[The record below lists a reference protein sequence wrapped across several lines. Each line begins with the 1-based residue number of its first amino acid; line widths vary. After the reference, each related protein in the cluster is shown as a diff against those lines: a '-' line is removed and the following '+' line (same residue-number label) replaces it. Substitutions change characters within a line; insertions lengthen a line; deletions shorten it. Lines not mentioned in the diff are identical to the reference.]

1 MSTRAG
7 FSRRRFLKGSGALVI
22 GFSFSGALSQALA
35 AGEIFPTPNN
45 AKLDSWL
52 AIGADGNAV
61 VFTGKVD
68 VGMGVATAISQIV
81 GEELDL
87 APQRITVVMG
97 DTARTPDQEGT
108 GASTTLALG
117 AKPLRNA
124 AAQAHLLIMQR
135 AATRLRA
142 PIDKLVSKDGV
153 VSVKGSPGRQVS
165 YGKLAGDRRFNQQ
178 LRVTGGPAK
187 LDVFGVA
194 QPKSFKDYTVVG
206 TSVPRQDVA
215 PKAFGQFSYACDIR
229 PRGMLH
235 GRVVRPPVVGATVVG
250 VDESS
255 LRELPGIVKVVA
267 REGFVGV
274 VAQSEWS
281 AIQAA
286 SQLKINWSKPATELL
301 PQAELYRHMLDVAP
315 KASKV
320 TLNQGDVE
328 SALARSTHRV
338 EATYQWPMQSHVT
351 MGPGCAVAW
360 VRKDGSATVWT
371 GAQKPPMLQRGLA
384 GLLGVPPD
392 QVRIIWVPDAG
403 SYGRP
408 GYADSAADAVLLSKE
423 VGRPVR
429 VQWMR
434 HDMTGWGTKAPAVVI
449 RMRGG
454 LGADGRMAGLDFE
467 SWAFSG
473 DEVLPRYYHP
483 GNLLAAQLIGI
494 PNSTA
499 GNEYAEYGRNATN
512 YPVPAVRARAHIVP
526 PLYPQGSPLRTSHM
540 RDPEGPQTTFAVE
553 SFIDEMAAA
562 AKIDPIEFR
571 LRHFDDPRTIAVIKA
586 AARRAGW
593 QTRPSPAPNRRDAA
607 VVIGRGI
614 AIAPR
619 HGEGYFPP
627 TFLATI
633 AEVEVDRQSGA
644 IKVKR
649 FVIAH
654 DCGLIIN
661 PAGLTGAIEANLIQS
676 MSRAT
681 KEEAT
686 WDAHNVTSVDWRTY
700 PIVRSPDV
708 PEAIEV
714 ELINRPE
721 FGPAGAGEPSSRC
734 TAAAIANAIFDA
746 TGVRLRTVPLTP
758 ARLKAALASAT

>member
-1 MSTRAG
+1 MSTAKG
-7 FSRRRFLKGSGALVI
+7 FSRRRFLKGSGALVV
-22 GFSFSGALSQALA
+22 GFSFSSTLSQALA
-35 AGEIFPTPNN
+35 ASEIFPTPNN

-52 AIGADGNAV
+52 EIGADGNAT

-68 VGMGVATAISQIV
+68 VGMGVSTAISQIV
-81 GEELDL
+81 GEELYL
-87 APQRITVVMG
+87 APQRVAVVMG

-124 AAQAHLLIMQR
+124 AAQAHLIILQR
-135 AATRLRA
+135 AATRLKA
-142 PIDKLVSKDGV
+142 PVEQLVCQDGI
-153 VSVKGSPGRQVS
+153 VSVRGDGARRVS
-165 YGKLAGDRRFNQQ
+165 YGKLAGDRRFNQK
-178 LRVTGGPAK
+178 LRVSGGPAK
-187 LDVFGVA
+187 LDVFGAA

-206 TSVPRQDVA
+206 TSVPRLDVA
-215 PKAFGQFSYACDIR
+215 PKVFGQFSYACDIR

-235 GRVVRPPVVGATVVG
+235 GRVIRPPVVGATVVS
-250 VDESS
+250 VDDSS
-255 LRELPGIVKVVA
+255 LRDIPGIVKVVA
-267 REGFVGV
+267 RQGFVGV
-274 VAQSEWS
+274 VAQTEWS
-281 AIQAA
+281 AIEAA
-286 SQLKINWSKPATELL
+286 SRLKVNWNQPGTQLL
-301 PQAELYRHMLDVAP
+301 PQEQLYDHMVTVAP
-315 KASKV
+315 KASKT
-320 TLNQGDVE
+320 TLSQGDVE
-328 SALARSTHRV
+328 SALAGSKQRV
-338 EATYQWPMQSHVT
+338 EATYRWPMQSHVT

-392 QVRIIWVPDAG
+392 QVRIVWVADAG

-408 GYADSAADAVLLSKE
+408 GYADAAADAVLLSKE

-434 HDMTGWGTKAPAVVI
+434 HDMTGWGTKAPAVVCKL
-449 RMRGG
+449 RG
-454 LGADGRMAGLDFE
+454 AVDPAGKIAALDFE

-499 GNEYAEYGRNATN
+499 GNEYAEYGRNATK
-512 YPVPAVRARAHIVP
+512 YLVPALRARAHIVP

-553 SFIDEMAAA
+553 SFIDELAAA
-562 AKIDPIEFR
+562 AKVDPIEFR
-571 LRHFDDPRTIAVIKA
+571 LRHFTDPRTVAVIQA
-586 AARRAGW
+586 AARRARW
-593 QTRPSPAPNRRDAA
+593 QTRPSPAPNPSGAT
-607 VVIGRGI
+607 VVAGRGI
-614 AIAPR
+614 AVAPR

-627 TFLATI
+627 TYLATI
-633 AEVEVDRQSGA
+633 AEVEVDRATGA
-644 IKVKR
+644 ITVKR

-654 DCGLIIN
+654 DCGLIVN

-676 MSRAT
+676 MSRAL

-686 WDAHNVTSVDWRTY
+686 WDSHNVTSVDWRSY

-714 ELINRPE
+714 ELIDRPE
-721 FGPAGAGEPSSRC
+721 LGPAGAGEPSSRC

-746 TGVRLRTVPLTP
+746 TGVRLRTVPMTP
-758 ARLKAALASAT
+758 ARLREAMAAA